1 MRLDKFI
8 SHATGMTRQQ
18 AQRAVRAGLVTVNA
32 IVTKKSEQAVTA
44 SDEIIVEGERVV
56 IPALRYFMLHKP
68 LGYICANHDSHHPV
82 VIDLIHEKNAETLQ
96 IVGRLD
102 IDTTGLVLLT
112 DDGQWNHRITAPSSS
127 CIKTYCV
134 QLQQPL
140 TDEAITALSSGVAL
154 NNEKNKTK
162 PAVVTVLDDSRQQ
175 VRIAISEGK
184 YHQVKRMFAAV
195 GNHVLALHRERIGN
209 LVLDKHL
216 AVGEYRALTH
226 DEVESVLLC
235 C

>member
-18 AQRAVRAGLVTVNA
+18 AQRVVRAGLVSVNA
-32 IVTKKSEQAVTA
+32 VVTKKSEQAVSA
-44 SDEIIVEGERVV
+44 SDEIVVEGERVV

-82 VIDLIHEKNAETLQ
+82 VIDLIHEKNAEALQ

-102 IDTTGLVLLT
+102 IDTTGLLLLT
-112 DDGQWNHRITAPSSS
+112 DDGQWNHRITAPASS
-127 CIKTYCV
+127 CIKTYRV

-140 TDEAITALSSGVAL
+140 TDEAITVLSSGVAL
-154 NNEKNKTK
+154 HNEKNKTK
-162 PAVVTVLDDSRQQ
+162 PAVVTVLDGSRQQ
-175 VRIAISEGK
+175 VSIAISEGK

-209 LVLDKHL
+209 LVLDEHL
-216 AVGEYRALTH
+216 AVGEYRALTS
-226 DEVESVLLC
+226 DEVASVLSC